1 MFLIR
6 MTIKDFGGRVADV
19 WAGLR
24 PLTRKMIVRAMQ
36 RGVHP
41 PANSNITFSFD
52 AHADWELSRLLT
64 ALDER
69 AFETEAQ
76 ANPENYR
83 EIRRMANACAA
94 VLQSQTES
102 AETFIQLATRAL
114 KRADFTRVDAL
125 ANALIERFSAG
136 EMCEIVRQSE
146 HAAIRALAMEALALL
161 PTVHLLPLLDDPI
174 YGEIARM
181 TLETQA
187 VEYNS
192 EDAKMLLEDLA
203 AERFFSD

>member
-1 MFLIR
+1 
-6 MTIKDFGGRVADV
+6 MTIKDFGTRVADV

-24 PLTRKMIVRAMQ
+24 PATQKLIVGAMQ
-36 RGVHP
+36 MGQTNNF
-41 PANSNITFSFD
+41 ASNSIKNFSFD

-69 AFETEAQ
+69 TAEAEAQ
-76 ANPENYR
+76 ANPAKFR
-83 EIRRMANACAA
+83 EIRRMANACSE

-102 AETFIQLATRAL
+102 AEVFIQLATRAL
-114 KRADFTRVDAL
+114 KRADFARVDTL
-125 ANALIERFSAG
+125 ANSLIERFSVG
-136 EMCEIVRQSE
+136 EMCEIVRQAE
-146 HAAIRALAMEALALL
+146 HAAIRALAMEALALV
-161 PTVHLLPLLDDPI
+161 PTIQLLPLLDDPL
-174 YGEIARM
+174 YAEIVRM

-203 AERFFSD
+203 SERFFL

>member
-1 MFLIR
+1 
-6 MTIKDFGGRVADV
+6 MTIKDFGARVADV

-24 PLTRKMIVRAMQ
+24 PRTRKMIVGAMQ
-36 RGVHP
+36 TPGSSQTNF
-41 PANSNITFSFD
+41 AKNFSFD

-69 AFETEAQ
+69 ASEAEAQ
-76 ANPENYR
+76 AKPENFR
-83 EIRRMANACAA
+83 EIRKMANACAA

-102 AETFIQLATRAL
+102 AEVFIQLATRAL
-114 KRADFTRVDAL
+114 KGADFARVDAL
-125 ANALIERFSAG
+125 ANGLIERFSIS
-136 EMCEIVRQSE
+136 EMCEIVRQGE
-146 HAAIRALAMEALALL
+146 HAAIRALAMEALALV
-161 PTVHLLPLLDDPI
+161 PTFQLLPLLDDPI
-174 YGEIARM
+174 YSDIVRM

-203 AERFFSD
+203 AERFFSF

>member
-1 MFLIR
+1 M
-6 MTIKDFGGRVADV
+6 V
-19 WAGLR
+19 
-24 PLTRKMIVRAMQ
+24 VRAMQ
-36 RGVHP
+36 PGTLAP
-41 PANSNITFSFD
+41 PNSNATFSFD

-69 AFETEAQ
+69 TVETDAQ
-76 ANPENYR
+76 ANAENFR
-83 EIRRMANACAA
+83 ELRRMANACAA

-102 AETFIQLATRAL
+102 AEVFIQLAMRAL
-114 KRADFTRVDAL
+114 RRADFVRIDKL

-136 EMCEIVRQSE
+136 EMCEIVRQAE

-161 PTVHLLPLLDDPI
+161 PTVHLLPLLDDPL
-174 YGEIARM
+174 YGGIARM

-192 EDAKMLLEDLA
+192 EDAKMLLEDLVS
-203 AERFFSD
+203 ERFFND

>member
-1 MFLIR
+1 
-6 MTIKDFGGRVADV
+6 
-19 WAGLR
+19 
-24 PLTRKMIVRAMQ
+24 MQ
-36 RGVHP
+36 PGTLASPHL
-41 PANSNITFSFD
+41 NTTFSFD

-69 AFETEAQ
+69 TFETEAQ
-76 ANPENYR
+76 ANAENFR
-83 EIRRMANACAA
+83 EIRRMANVCAA

-102 AETFIQLATRAL
+102 AEVFIQLATRAL
-114 KRADFTRVDAL
+114 KRADFVRIDKL

-136 EMCEIVRQSE
+136 EMCEIVRQAE

-161 PTVHLLPLLDDPI
+161 PTEHLLPLLDDPL
-174 YGEIARM
+174 YGGIARM

-192 EDAKMLLEDLA
+192 EDAKMLLEDLVS
-203 AERFFSD
+203 ERFFND

>member
-1 MFLIR
+1 
-6 MTIKDFGGRVADV
+6 MTIKDFGTRVADV

-24 PLTRKMIVRAMQ
+24 PLTRKMVVRAMQ
-36 RGVHP
+36 P
-41 PANSNITFSFD
+41 SAQASASSNATFSFD

-69 AFETEAQ
+69 AFETDAQ
-76 ANPENYR
+76 ANPENFR

-102 AETFIQLATRAL
+102 AEVFIQLATRAL
-114 KRADFTRVDAL
+114 KRADFVRIDQL
-125 ANALIERFSAG
+125 ANALIERFSGG
-136 EMCEIVRQSE
+136 EMCEIVRQAE
-146 HAAIRALAMEALALL
+146 HAAIRALAMEALALI
-161 PTVHLLPLLDDPI
+161 PTVNLLPLLDDPL
-174 YGEIARM
+174 YAEIARM